1 MTVARKRKPSSR
13 ASKPKS
19 GKTPARLKRSNK
31 GADWVGEERRS
42 VGRFEALLF
51 DISTRFI
58 ALPVNRVDSEI
69 IRAQQEVCECL
80 GLDVSALW
88 QTPPGDPGM
97 LLSTQ
102 IYVPPDYRVPVLNM
116 DARDFFPWSM
126 RRLFRGETVVLS
138 RMSDIPPEG
147 ARDLAIYGYYQ
158 VLSAVTFPLAVGGG
172 PVFGAVS
179 FNMFR
184 KPLTWTTDLI
194 DKLGLVAQ
202 VFANAIFRKRAD
214 QELRQNE
221 ARYRGLF
228 EASLEGIFRTS
239 PEGRVLL
246 VNPAMAGMMG
256 YDSPEDVLRSVTDL
270 AGQVWA
276 DPDERARFIRRLERD
291 GSVRAYECRFKRKD
305 GTPMWVSI
313 SVRPERGLDGRI
325 SHFDGFA
332 ENIEERKSA
341 ESALAESIKRY
352 RTLFEVAP
360 AGIIVVGLDG
370 RVLTANS
377 LQASLYGY
385 DSPRQLEGFFAPLF
399 VAEKDRGRAALNMK
413 NLLQGIEL
421 GERSYAAVRRDGSE
435 FAVEVT
441 SVALRGPHEEP
452 QGYLCLTRDITKSQ
466 QDELERAQ
474 LRLERTHLARV
485 LTVDEISTSL
495 AHEINQ
501 PLGAILNNAEAARI
515 LLSRSEGRLEAMA
528 EIVEDIIQDARR
540 AGDIVRKVRRVLKKS
555 DAQFERLPVN
565 GLVLES
571 VDILRNNLLLNNVT
585 LRTELA
591 PDLADIGGDRVRLH
605 QVLVNLMT
613 NAMDAM
619 KETPAKV
626 LTLKSVMDG
635 PDTVRVSVEDSG
647 EGITAAHRES
657 VFQPFF
663 TTKKGGLG
671 LGLSICRS
679 IIEEH
684 EGRIWQ
690 ADGPDGGTV
699 FSFALKAWREGQ
711 A

>member
-13 ASKPKS
+13 ASKTKTDKISAAPTGSAKS
-19 GKTPARLKRSNK
+19 AGWAGK
-31 GADWVGEERRS
+31 ERRS
-42 VGRFEALLF
+42 EGRFEALLF

-58 ALPVNRVDSEI
+58 ALPANRVDNEI

-88 QTPPGDPGM
+88 QTRPGDPGM

-102 IYVPPDYRVPVLNM
+102 IYVPPDYRVPVLDM

-147 ARDLAIYGYYQ
+147 ARDLEIYGYYQ
-158 VLSAVTFPLAVGGG
+158 LLSAVTFPLAVGGG

-202 VFANAIFRKRAD
+202 VFANAIFRKRTD
-214 QELRQNE
+214 QELRENE

-228 EASLEGIFRTS
+228 EDSLEGIFRTS

-305 GTPMWVSI
+305 EMPMWVSI

-341 ESALAESIKRY
+341 ESALAESVKRY

-385 DSPRQLEGFFAPLF
+385 DSPRQLEEFFAPLF
-399 VAEKDRGRAALNMK
+399 VAEKDRERAALNMK
-413 NLLQGIEL
+413 SLLQGKEL

-435 FAVEVT
+435 FSVEVT
-441 SVALRGPHEEP
+441 SVALRGPHEEL

-466 QDELERAQ
+466 QDERERTE

-495 AHEINQ
+495 APEINQ

-515 LLSRSEGRLEAMA
+515 LLSQGPDKLGAVP

-540 AGDIVRKVRRVLKKS
+540 AGDIVRKVRRVLKRS

-565 GLVLES
+565 GLIEETLGFVQ
-571 VDILRNNLLLNNVT
+571 NNLLLNNVT

-591 PDLADIGGDRVRLH
+591 PEVADIGGDRVRLQ
-605 QVLVNLMT
+605 QVLLNLVT
-613 NAMDAM
+613 NALDAM
-619 KETPAKV
+619 KEAPSKV
-626 LTLKSVMDG
+626 LTLRSAIDG
-635 PDTVRVSVEDSG
+635 PDTVTVSVGDSG
-647 EGITAAHRES
+647 PGIAEAHQGS

-690 ADGPDGGTV
+690 VRSPDGGAI
-699 FSFALKAWREGQ
+699 FSFCLKAWRDERP
-711 A
+711 

>member
-1 MTVARKRKPSSR
+1 MTIARKRKPSSR
-13 ASKPKS
+13 A
-19 GKTPARLKRSNK
+19 GWT
-31 GADWVGEERRS
+31 GEERRS
-42 VGRFEALLF
+42 EARFEALLF

-58 ALPVNRVDSEI
+58 ALPVDRIADEI
-69 IRAQQEVCECL
+69 LRAQQEVCECL
-80 GLDVSALW
+80 GLDISSMW
-88 QTPPGDPGM
+88 EMPPGDPTAV
-97 LLSTQ
+97 LSTHV
-102 IYVPPDYRVPVLNM
+102 YVPPDYRVPVLEM

-126 RRLFRGETVVLS
+126 SRLFRGETVVLS

-147 ARDLAIYGYYQ
+147 ARDLEIYRYYKIH
-158 VLSAVTFPLAVGGG
+158 SAVSFPLAVGGG
-172 PVFGAVS
+172 PIFGVAS
-179 FNMFR
+179 FNTFR
-184 KPLTWTTDLI
+184 KPLTWTADLI

-202 VFANAIFRKRAD
+202 VFGNAIYRKRID
-214 QELRQNE
+214 LKLRENE

-228 EASLEGIFRTS
+228 EDSLEGIYRTS
-239 PEGRVLL
+239 PAGKVLF
-246 VNPAMAGMMG
+246 VNPAMAGMLG

-276 DPDERARFIRRLERD
+276 DPEERARFIHRLEKE
-291 GSVRAYECRFKRKD
+291 GAVRAYECRFKRKD
-305 GTPMWVSI
+305 GFPVWVSI
-313 SVRPERGLDGRI
+313 SVLPMRGPGGQI
-325 SHFDGFA
+325 AHFDGFA
-332 ENIEERKSA
+332 DNIEERKST
-341 ESALAESIKRY
+341 ELALADSVKRY

-385 DSPRQLEGFFAPLF
+385 DSPRQLEGLFTPHF
-399 VAEKDRGRAALNMK
+399 VAEKDRERASLNMK
-413 NLLQGIEL
+413 SLLQGKEL
-421 GERSYAAVRRDGSE
+421 GERSYTAVRRDGSE

-441 SVALRGPHEEP
+441 SVALRGPHEEL

-466 QDELERAQ
+466 QDEMERTE

-515 LLSRSEGRLEAMA
+515 LLAQGPDKALEVP

-540 AGDIVRKVRRVLKKS
+540 AGDIIRKVRRVLKKS
-555 DAQFERLPVN
+555 DALFERLPVN
-565 GLVLES
+565 GLIGETLEI
-571 VDILRNNLLLNNVT
+571 VQNNLILNNVT

-591 PDLADIGGDRVRLH
+591 PDLADVGGDRVRLQ
-605 QVLVNLMT
+605 QVVLNLVT
-613 NAMDAM
+613 NALDAM
-619 KETPAKV
+619 KEAPSKV
-626 LTLKSVMDG
+626 LTLRSAMDG
-635 PDTVRVSVEDSG
+635 PDTVRVSVGDSG
-647 EGITAAHRES
+647 PGVAEAHQGS

-663 TTKKGGLG
+663 TTKRGGLG

-690 ADGPDGGTV
+690 VQDPGGGAI
-699 FSFALKAWREGQ
+699 FSFSLKAWRDQ
-711 A
+711 RA